1 MFNLNEGLLWH
12 IFGGLALAENELWK
26 FYATYILFV
35 IVSIALAYLLGSIN
49 SAIIISR
56 VFYHDD
62 IRKHGSG
69 NAGLTNMLR
78 TYGLKA
84 AGGTLLGDILKTALA
99 IFIAGFL
106 LGFNYVAGIS
116 TVEGYCYLA
125 GLFAVIGHV
134 FPIYYKFKGG
144 KGVLATATMALILSP
159 IPFLILITVFIL
171 IVCWTKYVSL
181 GSVVGAILYPV
192 SIHAYFAIAFG
203 STTPAWVSVST
214 IALALLIVWCHRGN
228 LKRIQD
234 RTERKISF
242 KKKPE
247 VQSTNEEAE
256 EGTDGEEN

>member
-1 MFNLNEGLLWH
+1 MFNLNEGLFRF
-12 IFGGLALAENELWK
+12 IFDGVILAENELWK
-26 FYATYILFV
+26 FYATYIAFV
-35 IVSIALAYLLGSIN
+35 IISIAAAYLLGSIN
-49 SAIIISR
+49 SAITISR

-62 IRKHGSG
+62 IRQHGSG

-159 IPFLILITVFIL
+159 IPLVILLVVFII

-181 GSVVGAILYPV
+181 GSVIGAILYPV
-192 SIHAYFAIAFG
+192 AIHAYFAIAFG

-214 IALALLIVWCHRGN
+214 VLLAILIVWCHRGN

-247 VQSTNEEAE
+247 AKEKGEE
-256 EGTDGEEN
+256 GEEN